1 MGYVDIMNNIN
12 IEYSHVYALKW
23 KVMTMSK
30 VQPADNT
37 FSFSLKKQ
45 IKALYVTDKLKTYMV
60 IKCNTKLKSLIF
72 CTHGTI
78 KKDKRIKPAEKPR

>member
-23 KVMTMSK
+23 KVVIMSE
-30 VQPADNT
+30 VQHADNR
-37 FSFSLKKQ
+37 FSLKTKQ
-45 IKALYVTDKLKTYMV
+45 IKGLYVTDKLKRYMV
-60 IKCNTKLKSLIF
+60 IKCKTKLKCLIF

-78 KKDKRIKPAEKPR
+78 KKDKRIKPAGKPR